1 MEVSELDKQ
10 VVLEHFA
17 EWRKELRHAVN
28 IDSILMF
35 SMRVTG
41 GGTHKFRG
49 LDQADIT
56 SLLTADWA
64 GSD

>member
-17 EWRKELRHAVN
+17 EWRKELHHAVN

-41 GGTHKFRG
+41 GGAHKFRG
-49 LDQADIT
+49 MDQADIT
-56 SLLTADWA
+56 SLLSADWA